1 MKTNNKKGGEYTSI
15 SKSRSK
21 SRSRSHSKSKSKS
34 KSFKDEL
41 ISEQL
46 DFINKLEDYYS
57 NNLGHPIEIKNK
69 KIILSILELKEQI
82 DNKEGI
88 IDNELNTENYHKLFD
103 IPEEEKQHKS
113 IHTTKPKNEQTIR
126 ITTIQ
131 ESMGP
136 DGKKKTRIFYPNGKV
151 YDIKDNIFSR
161 NLPSIMTR
169 RRIAGSKT
177 KSKTQKK
184 KN

>member
-1 MKTNNKKGGEYTSI
+1 MKNTKKKGGEYTSI
-15 SKSRSK
+15 SKKNNSVSR
-21 SRSRSHSKSKSKS
+21 SKS

-41 ISEQL
+41 NTEQL
-46 DFINKLEDYYS
+46 DFINKLENYYS
-57 NNLGHPIEIKNK
+57 NALGHHVEIKNN

-82 DNKEGI
+82 DNKEKI
-88 IDNELNTENYHKLFD
+88 IDNELNTEKYHKLFD
-103 IPEEEKQHKS
+103 IPEEKQHES

-161 NLPSIMTR
+161 NLPGIMTR
-169 RRIAGSKT
+169 NLPSITRKRIAGS

-184 KN
+184 RISKN